1 MKKAANERKAK
12 EAAEASEKAKE
23 AARLEQIQKEEDRV
37 KKEQADQK
45 AKLDA
50 MMGGLKNSDGKN
62 TGQNDGSN
70 NKGNDNVGLGDAYGK
85 SYYGN
90 GAGDGGKGYGLK
102 GRGDAIFSEVIPD
115 CNAEGTVVVEV
126 IVDRSGKVIKAIP
139 GKKGTIADGC
149 LYEAAKKTALSHKW
163 QPDAKAPAKQI
174 GFVVVKYGL
183 GQ

>member
-1 MKKAANERKAK
+1 MNERPKKLQKQEKKA
-12 EAAEASEKAKE
+12 
-23 AARLEQIQKEEDRV
+23 
-37 KKEQADQK
+37 KEQADKK